1 VAAAARRF
9 SCSEVMRPRLESG
22 KLVIQLKLD
31 YTEVISRIA
40 GRERCSCYS
49 VLDDPAVSLLI
60 EVGKCDRR
68 MEAPV
73 RRKDDRENAVWDGL
87 ETCGRPPRRALN
99 YFALSDRPSCGV
111 DRNGWSPKRLS
122 GRMSGCMVLE

>member
-1 VAAAARRF
+1 
-9 SCSEVMRPRLESG
+9 MRPRLETG

-60 EVGKCDRR
+60 EVGKCDGR

-87 ETCGRPPRRALN
+87 ETCGRLPRRVLN
-99 YFALSDRPSCGV
+99 YLALSGRSSCEV
-111 DRNGWSPKRLS
+111 DRSGWSSEPRT